1 MVLRIVNIGENK
13 MASNSKQTKIIRAN
27 KDKPNKK
34 NLKADS
40 KRFEKNLKAL
50 KALSRSE

>member
-1 MVLRIVNIGENK
+1 
-13 MASNSKQTKIIRAN
+13 MASNSQQTKRIRAK

-34 NLKADS
+34 NLKADM
-40 KRFEKNLKAL
+40 KRFEENLKAL